1 MSDRKAAFFIP
12 ISSWKVD
19 GKELH
24 ATSSGRK
31 KGRKMALFKR
41 ADLKNQGFTDE
52 QIEYIMTES
61 GRSLSANYVLQSD
74 VQSKIDAAVQAA
86 QPAPVDVKTSKEYLD
101 LMTERDMLRAIG
113 GDDFQTV
120 KPKFREQV
128 FGMLDRGDD
137 AKPVAEQLTGIR
149 EKYDEYFIQQEQP
162 QPKPQFGSP
171 DKGAMPKGNDS
182 AVDALKTAW
191 GFGPK

>member
-1 MSDRKAAFFIP
+1 
-12 ISSWKVD
+12 
-19 GKELH
+19 
-24 ATSSGRK
+24 
-31 KGRKMALFKR
+31 MALFKR
-41 ADLKNQGFTDE
+41 ADLKAQGFTDE

-61 GRSLSANYVLQSD
+61 GRSLSANYTLTSD
-74 VQSKIDAAVQAA
+74 VQARIDEAVQKAK
-86 QPAPVDVKTSKEYLD
+86 PEPIDVKTTAEYQE

-113 GDDFQTV
+113 GDDFSAV

-128 FGMLDRGDD
+128 FGMLERGEN
-137 AKPVAEQLTGIR
+137 AKPVAEQLAGIR
-149 EKYDEYFIQQEQP
+149 ETYDEYFIPQAEPQP

-182 AVDALKTAW
+182 AVEAMTKAW

>member
-1 MSDRKAAFFIP
+1 
-12 ISSWKVD
+12 
-19 GKELH
+19 
-24 ATSSGRK
+24 
-31 KGRKMALFKR
+31 MALFKR
-41 ADLKNQGFTDE
+41 ADLKAQGFTDE

-61 GRSLSANYVLQSD
+61 GRSLSTNYVLQSD
-74 VQSKIDAAVQAA
+74 VQGRIDEAVKAA
-86 QPAPVDVKTSKEYLD
+86 QPAPVDVKTTKEYLD

-128 FGMLDRGDD
+128 FGMLDRGED
-137 AKPVAEQLTGIR
+137 AKPVADQLTGIR
-149 EKYDEYFIQQEQP
+149 EKYDEYFIPVEQP

-182 AVDALKTAW
+182 AAEAITKAW
-191 GFGPK
+191 GFKP